1 MNVENVRHRKWNDSS
16 IRDGILPRF
25 VENIIDKV
33 LQVRKKR
40 GGDKTTKKLIFN
52 NKENAGGL
60 FMTYNVPG
68 ILKNLMLTVN
78 MEATKQWGNR
88 AKANS

>member
-16 IRDGILPRF
+16 IGDGILPRF